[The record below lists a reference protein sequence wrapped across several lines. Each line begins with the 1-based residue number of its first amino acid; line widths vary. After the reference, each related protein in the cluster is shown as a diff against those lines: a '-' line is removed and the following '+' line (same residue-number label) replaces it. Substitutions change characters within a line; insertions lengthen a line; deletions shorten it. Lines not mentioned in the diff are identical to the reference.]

1 MAGSRIKGITV
12 EIDGNVTPLQEAL
25 KSVDKS
31 LKDTQTSLKDVNKL
45 LKLDPKNTELLKQKQ
60 EQLGKAVQLSEKRV
74 QQLEEAQKQMGERTE
89 ENAKQYDA
97 LERELIDA
105 KNQTKQYQEEL
116 KKTAGE
122 ANGLTQ
128 ALKNVSDKA
137 GVVSEK
143 TKGLS
148 TLAGG
153 LGIAMLGNA
162 YASAQAADELNTLSR
177 NLGISVEE
185 LQKMQYASDLVDV
198 SMDQMAGSMEK
209 LTKQMGSNAAVFET
223 LGINIYNADG
233 SMRDATEVWY
243 ESLEALSQVENETL
257 RDQLAMQL
265 FGKSAMDLSGIID
278 DGGAGLK
285 AYGQEAEDLGL
296 ILSQDDV
303 DAANKFNDAIDKLK
317 ATAGASFMEMGATL
331 AEELTPALEK
341 IVEIAS
347 QLFSWFASLDGSTQ
361 AFILTVL
368 GLVAAISP
376 IAGIISTITGMAAAL
391 NVAML
396 PMIGTIGAIVVGVG
410 AAVAVGV
417 ALYKNWETI
426 KKKAQELAKSVKE
439 KFEDIKKSIS
449 DKISDAKEKVHDAI
463 EKIKGFFKF
472 DFKWP
477 KLKMPHLKVS
487 GSANPLDWITQG
499 VPKFSV
505 DWYAKAMRNGMILNS
520 PTIFG
525 MQNGRLLGGGE
536 AGSEVVV
543 GTNSLMSMIRAAS
556 GESVTINVY
565 ASDGMDERQLANEVQ
580 RVFVNQMNSRR
591 AVFE

>member
-1 MAGSRIKGITV
+1 MAGSRLKGITI
-12 EIDGNVTPLQEAL
+12 EIDGNVTPLQKAL
-25 KSVDKS
+25 KDVDSS
-31 LKDTQTSLKDVNKL
+31 LKDTQSSLKDVNKL

-60 EQLGKAVQLSEKRV
+60 EQLGKAVKLSEEKV
-74 QQLEEAQKQMGERTE
+74 KQLEEAQKQMGERTE

-105 KNQTKQYQEEL
+105 KNQTKQYQKEL
-116 KKTAGE
+116 KQTAGE

-128 ALKNVSDKA
+128 ALQNVSDKA

-153 LGIAMLGNA
+153 LGLAMLGNA

-177 NLGISVEE
+177 NLGVSVEE
-185 LQKMQYASDLVDV
+185 LQKMQYASDLIDV
-198 SMDQMAGSMEK
+198 SMDQMTGSMEK
-209 LTKQMGSNAAVFET
+209 LTKQMGSNSKVFEE

-233 SMRDATEVWY
+233 SLRDATDVWY
-243 ESLEALSQVENETL
+243 ESLEALSQVENGTE
-257 RDQLAMQL
+257 RDRLAMEL

-285 AYGQEAEDLGL
+285 AYGQEAEDMGL

-317 ATAGASFMEMGATL
+317 ATAGASFLEMGATL

-347 QLFSWFASLDGSTQ
+347 QLFTWFASLDGSTQ

-396 PMIGTIGAIVVGVG
+396 PMIGTIGAIVVGIG
-410 AAVAVGV
+410 AAVAAGV
-417 ALYKNWETI
+417 ALYKNWDTI
-426 KKKAQELAKSVKE
+426 KKKASELWKNIQTT
-439 KFEDIKKSIS
+439 FENIKKSIS
-449 DKISDAKEKVHDAI
+449 EKIEAAKEAVRTAI
-463 EKIKGFFKF
+463 EKIKGFFNFNWKL
-472 DFKWP
+472 P
-477 KLKMPHLKVS
+477 KLKMPHFSVS
-487 GSANPLDWITQG
+487 GSANPLDWFSQG
-499 VPKFSV
+499 VPKISV
-505 DWYAKAMRNGMILNS
+505 NWYAKAMRNGMILNS

-543 GTNSLMSMIRAAS
+543 GTNSLMNMIRAAS
-556 GESVTINVY
+556 GENVTINVY
-565 ASDGMDERQLANEVQ
+565 PSQGMDERQLANEVQ

>member
-1 MAGSRIKGITV
+1 MASGRIRGLTI
-12 EIDGNVTPLQEAL
+12 EIGGDTTKLTDSL
-25 KSVDKS
+25 KSIDKELANTQKD
-31 LKDTQTSLKDVNKL
+31 LKDTNKL

-60 EQLGKAVQLSEKRV
+60 EQLGKAVKLSKERV

-97 LERELIDA
+97 LERELIEA
-105 KNQTKQYQEEL
+105 KSKTKQYQEEL

-128 ALKNVSDKA
+128 ALQNVSDKA

-177 NLGISVEE
+177 NLGVSVED

-209 LTKQMGSNAAVFET
+209 LTKQMGSNSAVFET

-243 ESLEALSQVENETL
+243 ESLEALSQVENGTL
-257 RDQLAMQL
+257 RDQLAMEL

-285 AYGQEAEDLGL
+285 AYGEEAEAMGL

-347 QLFSWFASLDGSTQ
+347 QLFTWFANLDGSTQ

-426 KKKAQELAKSVKE
+426 KKKAGELAKSVKE
-439 KFEDIKKSIS
+439 KFDDIKKSIS
-449 DKISDAKEKVHDAI
+449 EKIEDAKQKVHDAI

-525 MQNGRLLGGGE
+525 IQNGRLLGGGE

-543 GTNSLMSMIRAAS
+543 GTNSLMNMIRAAS

-565 ASDGMDERQLANEVQ
+565 PSPGMDERRFANEVE

>member
-12 EIDGNVTPLQEAL
+12 EIDGNVTKLQEAL
-25 KSVDKS
+25 KDVDKS

-60 EQLGKAVQLSEKRV
+60 EQLGKAVKLSEEKV
-74 QQLEEAQKQMGERTE
+74 KQLEEAQKQMGERTE

-128 ALKNVSDKA
+128 ALQNVSDKA

-153 LGIAMLGNA
+153 LGLAMIGNA

-209 LTKQMGSNAAVFET
+209 LTKQMGSNSKVFEE

-233 SMRDATEVWY
+233 SLRDATDVWY
-243 ESLEALSQVENETL
+243 ESLEALSQVENGTE
-257 RDQLAMQL
+257 RDRLAMEL

-285 AYGQEAEDLGL
+285 EYGQEAEDMGL

-341 IVEIAS
+341 IVEIAT
-347 QLFSWFASLDGSTQ
+347 QIFQWFANLDGSTQ

-505 DWYAKAMRNGMILNS
+505 DWYAKAMKGGMILNS

-543 GTNSLMSMIRAAS
+543 GTNSLMNMIRAAS

-565 ASDGMDERQLANEVQ
+565 ASDGMDERQLAREVE
-580 RVFVNQMNSRR
+580 RVFVNQMQSRK

>member
-1 MAGSRIKGITV
+1 MASGRIRGLTI
-12 EIDGNVTPLQEAL
+12 EIGGDTTKLTDSL
-25 KSVDKS
+25 KSIDKELANTQKD
-31 LKDTQTSLKDVNKL
+31 LKDTNKL

-60 EQLGKAVQLSEKRV
+60 EQLGKAVKLSKERV

-89 ENAKQYDA
+89 DNAKQYDA

-105 KNQTKQYQEEL
+105 KNQTKQYQKEL
-116 KKTAGE
+116 KQTAGE

-128 ALKNVSDKA
+128 ALQNVSDKA

-177 NLGISVEE
+177 NLGVSVEE
-185 LQKMQYASDLVDV
+185 LQKMQYASDLIDV

-209 LTKQMGSNAAVFET
+209 LTKQMGSNSKVFEE

-233 SMRDATEVWY
+233 SLRDATDVWY
-243 ESLEALSQVENETL
+243 ESLEALSQVENGTE
-257 RDQLAMQL
+257 RDRLAMEL

-285 AYGQEAEDLGL
+285 EYGQEAENMGL

-317 ATAGASFMEMGATL
+317 ATAGASFLEMGATL

-347 QLFSWFASLDGSTQ
+347 QLFTWFASLDGSTQ

-410 AAVAVGV
+410 AAVAAGV
-417 ALYKNWETI
+417 ALYKNWDTI
-426 KKKAQELAKSVKE
+426 KKKAGELWKNIQTT
-439 KFEDIKKSIS
+439 FENIRKSIS
-449 DKISDAKEKVHDAI
+449 EKIEAAKEAVRKAI
-463 EKIKGFFKF
+463 EKIKNLFDFK
-472 DFKWP
+472 FKWP
-477 KLKMPHLKVS
+477 KLKMPHFSVS
-487 GSANPLDWITQG
+487 GSANPLDWFSQG
-499 VPKFSV
+499 VPKISV
-505 DWYAKAMRNGMILNS
+505 SWYAKAMKDGMILNS

-543 GTNSLMSMIRAAS
+543 GTNSLMNMIRQAS
-556 GESVTINVY
+556 GENVTINVY
-565 ASDGMDERQLANEVQ
+565 PSPGMDERQLANEVQ

>member
-1 MAGSRIKGITV
+1 MASGRIRGLTI
-12 EIDGNVTPLQEAL
+12 EIGGDTTKLTDSL
-25 KSVDKS
+25 KSIDKELANTQKD
-31 LKDTQTSLKDVNKL
+31 LKDTNKL

-60 EQLGKAVQLSEKRV
+60 EQLGKAVKLSKERV

-105 KNQTKQYQEEL
+105 KNKTKQYQEEL

-128 ALKNVSDKA
+128 ALQNVSDKA

-177 NLGISVEE
+177 NLGVSVEE

-209 LTKQMGSNAAVFET
+209 LTKQMGSNSKVFEE

-233 SMRDATEVWY
+233 SLRDATDVWY
-243 ESLEALSQVENETL
+243 ESLEALSQVENGTE
-257 RDQLAMQL
+257 RDRLAMEL
-265 FGKSAMDLSGIID
+265 FGKSAMEMSGIID

-341 IVEIAS
+341 VVEIAT
-347 QLFSWFASLDGSTQ
+347 QVFQWFASLDGSTQ

-396 PMIGTIGAIVVGVG
+396 PMIGTIGAIVVGIG
-410 AAVAVGV
+410 AAVAAGV
-417 ALYKNWETI
+417 ALYKNWDTI
-426 KKKAQELAKSVKE
+426 KKKASELWKNIQTT
-439 KFEDIKKSIS
+439 FENIRKSIS
-449 DKISDAKEKVHDAI
+449 EKIEAAKEAVRTAI
-463 EKIKGFFKF
+463 EKIKGFFNFNWKL
-472 DFKWP
+472 P
-477 KLKMPHLKVS
+477 KLKMPHFSVS
-487 GSANPLDWITQG
+487 GSANPLDWFSQG
-499 VPKFSV
+499 VPKISV
-505 DWYAKAMRNGMILNS
+505 NWYAKAMRDGMILNS

-543 GTNSLMSMIRAAS
+543 GTNSLMNMIRQAS

-565 ASDGMDERQLANEVQ
+565 PSAGMDERRLANEVQ

>member
-12 EIDGNVTPLQEAL
+12 EIDGNVTKLQDAL

-45 LKLDPKNTELLKQKQ
+45 LKLDPTNTELLRQKHDL
-60 EQLGKAVQLSEKRV
+60 LGKAVDDTKDKLKKEKEALEQLKKGDDTAENRK
-74 QQLEEAQKQMGERTE
+74 AQ
-89 ENAKQYDA
+89 DA
-97 LERELIDA
+97 LQREII
-105 KNQTKQYQEEL
+105 QTEKDLEKLEKEYR
-116 KKTAGE
+116 
-122 ANGLTQ
+122 Q
-128 ALKNVSDKA
+128 ATPALQKFAAESKNVA
-137 GVVSEK
+137 EK
-143 TKGLS
+143 TKLVS
-148 TLAGG
+148 AAAGG
-153 LGIAMLGNA
+153 LGLAMIGNA
-162 YASAQAADELNTLSR
+162 YKSAQAADELNTLSR

-198 SMDQMAGSMEK
+198 SVDQMAGSMSK
-209 LTKQMGSNAAVFET
+209 LTKQMGSNAAVFGE

-285 AYGQEAEDLGL
+285 AYGEEAEAAGL
-296 ILSQDDV
+296 ILSQDAV
-303 DAANKFNDAIDKLK
+303 DGANRFNDAVDKLR

-331 AEELTPALEK
+331 AETLAPALEK
-341 IVEIAS
+341 IVEEVS
-347 QLFSWFASLDGSTQ
+347 KVLQWFSDLDGETQ
-361 AFILTVL
+361 TLILTILAVVASIAPLATAFSNITTIVGGVSKAFTFFTSPAGMVVL
-368 GLVAAISP
+368 A
-376 IAGIISTITGMAAAL
+376 
-391 NVAML
+391 
-396 PMIGTIGAIVVGVG
+396 IGAIVTAGI
-410 AAVAVGV
+410 

-426 KKKAQELAKSVKE
+426 KKKAQELWKTITD
-439 KFEDIKKSIS
+439 KFEAIRKSIS

-463 EKIKGFFKF
+463 EKIKGFFSF

-505 DWYAKAMRNGMILNS
+505 DWYAKAMKGGMILNS

-556 GESVTINVY
+556 GENVTINVY
-565 ASDGMDERQLANEVQ
+565 PSQGMDERQLANEVQ

>member
-1 MAGSRIKGITV
+1 MASGRIRGLTI
-12 EIDGNVTPLQEAL
+12 EIGGDTTKLTDSL
-25 KSVDKS
+25 KSIDKELANTQKD
-31 LKDTQTSLKDVNKL
+31 LKDTNKL

-60 EQLGKAVQLSEKRV
+60 EQLGKAVKLSKERIK
-74 QQLEEAQKQMGERTE
+74 QLEEAQKQMGERTE

-97 LERELIDA
+97 LERELAEA
-105 KNQTKQYQEEL
+105 KSKTKQYQEEL

-128 ALKNVSDKA
+128 ALQNVSDKA

-177 NLGISVEE
+177 NLGVSVEE
-185 LQKMQYASDLVDV
+185 LQKMQYASDLIDV
-198 SMDQMAGSMEK
+198 SMDQMTGSMEK
-209 LTKQMGSNAAVFET
+209 LTKQMGSNSKVFEE

-233 SMRDATEVWY
+233 SLRDATDVWY
-243 ESLEALSQVENETL
+243 ESLEALSQVENGTE
-257 RDQLAMQL
+257 RDRLAMEL
-265 FGKSAMDLSGIID
+265 FGKSAMEMSGIID

-285 AYGQEAEDLGL
+285 AYGQEAEDMGL

-317 ATAGASFMEMGATL
+317 ATAGASFLEMGATL

-347 QLFSWFASLDGSTQ
+347 QLFTWFASLDGSTQ

-376 IAGIISTITGMAAAL
+376 IAGIISAITGMAAAL

-396 PMIGTIGAIVVGVG
+396 PMIGTIGAIVVGIG
-410 AAVAVGV
+410 AVVAAGV
-417 ALYKNWETI
+417 ALYKNWDTI
-426 KKKAQELAKSVKE
+426 KKKASELWKNIQTT
-439 KFEDIKKSIS
+439 FENIRKSIS
-449 DKISDAKEKVHDAI
+449 EKIESAKQKVQECI

-477 KLKMPHLKVS
+477 KLKMPHFSVK
-487 GSANPLDWITQG
+487 GSANPLDWFSQG
-499 VPKFSV
+499 VPKISV

-543 GTNSLMSMIRAAS
+543 GTNSLMNMIRAAS
-556 GESVTINVY
+556 GENVTINVY
-565 ASDGMDERQLANEVQ
+565 PSAGMDERRLANEVQ
-580 RVFVNQMNSRR
+580 RVLVNQMNSRR

>member
-1 MAGSRIKGITV
+1 MASGRIRGLTI
-12 EIDGNVTPLQEAL
+12 EIGGDTTKLTDSL
-25 KSVDKS
+25 KSIDKELANTQKD
-31 LKDTQTSLKDVNKL
+31 LKDTNKL
-45 LKLDPKNTELLKQKQ
+45 LKLDPKNTDLLKQKQ
-60 EQLGKAVQLSEKRV
+60 EQLGKAVKLSKERV

-89 ENAKQYDA
+89 DNAKQYDA

-105 KNQTKQYQEEL
+105 KNKTKQYQEEL

-128 ALKNVSDKA
+128 ALQNVSDKA

-177 NLGISVEE
+177 NLGVSVEE
-185 LQKMQYASDLVDV
+185 LQKMQYASDLIDV

-209 LTKQMGSNAAVFET
+209 LTKQMGSNSKVFEE

-233 SMRDATEVWY
+233 SLRDATDVWY
-243 ESLEALSQVENETL
+243 ESLEALSQVENGTE
-257 RDQLAMQL
+257 RDRLAMEL

-285 AYGQEAEDLGL
+285 AYGQEAEDMGL

-317 ATAGASFMEMGATL
+317 ATAGASFLEMGATL

-347 QLFSWFASLDGSTQ
+347 QLFTWFASLDGSTQ

-410 AAVAVGV
+410 AAVAAGV
-417 ALYKNWETI
+417 ALYKNWDTI
-426 KKKAQELAKSVKE
+426 KKKASELWKNIQST
-439 KFEDIKKSIS
+439 FENIRKSIS
-449 DKISDAKEKVHDAI
+449 EKIEAAKEAVRKAI
-463 EKIKGFFKF
+463 EKIKSLF
-472 DFKWP
+472 DFKFSWP
-477 KLKMPHLKVS
+477 KLKMPHFSVS
-487 GSANPLDWITQG
+487 GSANPLDWFSQG
-499 VPKFSV
+499 VPKISV
-505 DWYAKAMRNGMILNS
+505 SWYAKAMRDGMILNS

-543 GTNSLMSMIRAAS
+543 GTNSLMNMIRQAS
-556 GESVTINVY
+556 GENVTINVY
-565 ASDGMDERQLANEVQ
+565 PSPGMDERQLANEVQ
-580 RVFVNQMNSRR
+580 RVFVNQMNSRK

>member
-1 MAGSRIKGITV
+1 MASGRIRGLTI
-12 EIDGNVTPLQEAL
+12 EIGGDTTKLTDSL
-25 KSVDKS
+25 KSIDKELANTQKD
-31 LKDTQTSLKDVNKL
+31 LKDIDKL

-60 EQLGKAVQLSEKRV
+60 EQLGKAVKLSKERV

-105 KNQTKQYQEEL
+105 KNKTKQYQEEL

-128 ALKNVSDKA
+128 ALQNVSDKA

-177 NLGISVEE
+177 NLGVSVEE
-185 LQKMQYASDLVDV
+185 LQKMQYASDLIDV
-198 SMDQMAGSMEK
+198 SMDQMTGSMEK
-209 LTKQMGSNAAVFET
+209 LTKQMGSNSKVFEE

-233 SMRDATEVWY
+233 SLRDATDVWY
-243 ESLEALSQVENETL
+243 ESLEALSQVENGTE
-257 RDQLAMQL
+257 RDRLAMEL

-285 AYGQEAEDLGL
+285 EYGQEAEDMGL
-296 ILSQDDV
+296 ILSKDDV

-317 ATAGASFMEMGATL
+317 ATAGASFLEMGATL

-347 QLFSWFASLDGSTQ
+347 QLFTWFASLDGSTQ

-396 PMIGTIGAIVVGVG
+396 PMIGTIGGIVVGIG
-410 AAVAVGV
+410 AAVAAGV
-417 ALYKNWETI
+417 ALYKNWDTI
-426 KKKAQELAKSVKE
+426 KKKASELWKNIQTT
-439 KFEDIKKSIS
+439 FENIRKSITE
-449 DKISDAKEKVHDAI
+449 KIEAAKEAVRKAI
-463 EKIKGFFKF
+463 EKIKNLF
-472 DFKWP
+472 DFKFSWP
-477 KLKMPHLKVS
+477 KLKMPHFSVS
-487 GSANPLDWITQG
+487 GSANPLDWFSQG
-499 VPKFSV
+499 VPKISV
-505 DWYAKAMRNGMILNS
+505 SWYAKAMRDGMILNS

-543 GTNSLMSMIRAAS
+543 GTNSLMNMIRQAS

-565 ASDGMDERQLANEVQ
+565 PSAGMDERQLANEVQ

>member
-1 MAGSRIKGITV
+1 MASSRIKGITV

-31 LKDTQTSLKDVNKL
+31 LKDTQTSLRDVNKL
-45 LKLDPKNTELLKQKQ
+45 LKLDPTNTELLRQKHDL
-60 EQLGKAVQLSEKRV
+60 LGKAVKDTEDKLKKEKEALEQLK
-74 QQLEEAQKQMGERTE
+74 KGDDTE
-89 ENAKQYDA
+89 ENRKAQDA
-97 LERELIDA
+97 LQREIV
-105 KNQTKQYQEEL
+105 QTESEL
-116 KKTAGE
+116 KK
-122 ANGLTQ
+122 
-128 ALKNVSDKA
+128 LKKEYDQSTPSLQKFAAESKKVAENTKMVSA
-137 GVVSEK
+137 A
-143 TKGLS
+143 
-148 TLAGG
+148 AGG
-153 LGIAMLGNA
+153 LGLAMIGNA
-162 YASAQAADELNTLSR
+162 YKSAQAADELNTLSR

-198 SMDQMAGSMEK
+198 SVDQMAGSMSK

-257 RDQLAMQL
+257 RDQLAMEL

-285 AYGQEAEDLGL
+285 EYGQEAEDLGL

-341 IVEIAS
+341 IVEIAT
-347 QLFSWFASLDGSTQ
+347 QLFQWFANLDGSTQ

-396 PMIGTIGAIVVGVG
+396 PMIGTIGAIVVGIG
-410 AAVAVGV
+410 AAVAAGV
-417 ALYKNWETI
+417 ALYKNWDTI
-426 KKKAQELAKSVKE
+426 KKKASELWTTIQT
-439 KFEDIKKSIS
+439 KFEAIRKSITE
-449 DKISDAKEKVHDAI
+449 KIEAAKEAVHTAI
-463 EKIKGFFKF
+463 EKIKGFFSGAS
-472 DFKWP
+472 FKWP
-477 KLKMPHLKVS
+477 KLKLPHLKVS

-505 DWYAKAMRNGMILNS
+505 DWYAKAMKGGMILNS

-525 MQNGRLLGGGE
+525 MQNGKLLGAGE

-543 GTNSLMSMIRAAS
+543 GTNSLMNMIRAAS
-556 GESVTINVY
+556 GENVTINVY
-565 ASDGMDERQLANEVQ
+565 PSQGMDERQLANEVQ
-580 RVFVNQMNSRR
+580 RVLVNQMNSRR
-591 AVFE
+591 VVFE

>member
-31 LKDTQTSLKDVNKL
+31 LKDTQTSLRDVNKL
-45 LKLDPKNTELLKQKQ
+45 LKLDPTNTELLRQKHDL
-60 EQLGKAVQLSEKRV
+60 LGKAVKDTEDKLKKEKEALEQLKKGDDT
-74 QQLEEAQKQMGERTE
+74 EANRKAQ
-89 ENAKQYDA
+89 DA
-97 LERELIDA
+97 LQREIIETERD
-105 KNQTKQYQEEL
+105 L
-116 KKTAGE
+116 KKLKDQYLESTP
-122 ANGLTQ
+122 
-128 ALKNVSDKA
+128 ALQKFAAESKNVA
-137 GVVSEK
+137 EK
-143 TKGLS
+143 TKLVS
-148 TLAGG
+148 AAAGG
-153 LGIAMLGNA
+153 LGLAMIGNA
-162 YASAQAADELNTLSR
+162 YKSAQAADELNTLSR

-185 LQKMQYASDLVDV
+185 LQKMQYASELVDV
-198 SMDQMAGSMEK
+198 SVDQMAGSMSK

-257 RDQLAMQL
+257 RDQLAMEL
-265 FGKSAMDLSGIID
+265 FGKSAMELSGIID

-285 AYGQEAEDLGL
+285 AYGEEAEQAGL
-296 ILSQDDV
+296 ILSQDAV
-303 DAANKFNDAIDKLK
+303 DGANRFNDAVDKLK
-317 ATAGASFMEMGATL
+317 GTAGAAFMELGATL
-331 AEELTPALEK
+331 AETLAPALEK
-341 IVEIAS
+341 IVEEVS
-347 QLFSWFASLDGSTQ
+347 KVLQWFSDLDGETQ
-361 AFILTVL
+361 TVILTVL
-368 GLVAAISP
+368 ALVASIAPLATAFSNITTIVGGVSKAFTFFTSP
-376 IAGIISTITGMAAAL
+376 AGMVVLA
-391 NVAML
+391 
-396 PMIGTIGAIVVGVG
+396 IGAVV
-410 AAVAVGV
+410 AAGV
-417 ALYKNWETI
+417 ALYKNWDTI
-426 KKKAQELAKSVKE
+426 KKKAGDLWKDIKE
-439 KFEDIKKSIS
+439 KFEGIKKSIS
-449 DKISDAKEKVHDAI
+449 EKIEDAKEKVHNAI

-505 DWYAKAMRNGMILNS
+505 EWYAKAMRNGMILNS

-543 GTNSLMSMIRAAS
+543 GTNSLMNMIRAAS
-556 GESVTINVY
+556 GENVTINVY
-565 ASDGMDERQLANEVQ
+565 PSQGMDERQLANEVQ

>member
-1 MAGSRIKGITV
+1 MASGRIRGLTI
-12 EIDGNVTPLQEAL
+12 EIGGDTTKLTDSL
-25 KSVDKS
+25 KSIDKELANTQKD
-31 LKDTQTSLKDVNKL
+31 LKDIDKL
-45 LKLDPKNTELLKQKQ
+45 LKLDPKNTDLLKQKQ
-60 EQLGKAVQLSEKRV
+60 EQLGKAVKLSKERV

-89 ENAKQYDA
+89 DNAKQYDA

-105 KNQTKQYQEEL
+105 KNKTKQYQEEL

-128 ALKNVSDKA
+128 ALQNVSDKA

-153 LGIAMLGNA
+153 LGIAMIGNA

-177 NLGISVEE
+177 NLGVSVED

-209 LTKQMGSNAAVFET
+209 LTKQMGSNSAVFEE

-233 SMRDATEVWY
+233 SLRDATDVWY
-243 ESLEALSQVENETL
+243 ESLEALSQVENGTE
-257 RDQLAMQL
+257 RDRLAMEL
-265 FGKSAMDLSGIID
+265 FGKSAMEMSGIID

-285 AYGQEAEDLGL
+285 AYGQEAEDMGL

-317 ATAGASFMEMGATL
+317 ATAGASFLEMGATL
-331 AEELTPALEK
+331 AEELTPALEAVIG
-341 IVEIAS
+341 IVE
-347 QLFSWFASLDGSTQ
+347 QVLSWFTSLDGSTQ

-368 GLVAAISP
+368 GLIAAISP
-376 IAGIISTITGMAAAL
+376 IAGIISGIAGAAAAL
-391 NVAML
+391 NIAML
-396 PMIGTIGAIVVGVG
+396 PLTGTIGAIIVAVG
-410 AAVAVGV
+410 AVVAAGV
-417 ALYKNWETI
+417 ALYKNWDTI
-426 KKKAQELAKSVKE
+426 KKKAGELWNNIKTI
-439 KFEDIKKSIS
+439 FENIKKSIS
-449 DKISDAKEKVHDAI
+449 EKIEAAKEAVKKAIDA
-463 EKIKGFFKF
+463 IKGFFNFNWKL
-472 DFKWP
+472 P
-477 KLKMPHLKVS
+477 KLKMPHFHVS
-487 GSANPLDWITQG
+487 GSANPLDWFSQG
-499 VPKFSV
+499 VPKISV
-505 DWYAKAMRNGMILNS
+505 EWYAKAMRNGMILNS

-543 GTNSLMSMIRAAS
+543 GTNSLMNMIRQAS
-556 GESVTINVY
+556 GENVTINVY
-565 ASDGMDERQLANEVQ
+565 PSPGMDERQLANEVQ
-580 RVFVNQMNSRR
+580 RVFVNQMNSRK

>member
-1 MAGSRIKGITV
+1 MASGRIRGLTIEIGGDTTKLTDSLKGI
-12 EIDGNVTPLQEAL
+12 
-25 KSVDKS
+25 DKELS
-31 LKDTQTSLKDVNKL
+31 STQRELRDINKL

-60 EQLGKAVQLSEKRV
+60 EQLGKAVKLSKERIK
-74 QQLEEAQKQMGERTE
+74 QLEEAQKQMGERTE

-105 KNQTKQYQEEL
+105 KNKTKQYEDEL

-122 ANGLTQ
+122 ANGLSQ
-128 ALKNVSDKA
+128 ALQNVSDKA
-137 GVVSEK
+137 GTVSEK

-153 LGIAMLGNA
+153 LGIAMIGNA

-198 SMDQMAGSMEK
+198 SVDQMAGSMSK
-209 LTKQMGSNAAVFET
+209 LTKQMGSNAEIFET

-265 FGKSAMDLSGIID
+265 FGKSAMELSGIID

-296 ILSQDDV
+296 ILSQEDV

-317 ATAGASFMEMGATL
+317 ATAGASFLEMGATL

-347 QLFSWFASLDGSTQ
+347 ELFSWFANLDGSTQ

-396 PMIGTIGAIVVGVG
+396 PMIGTIGGIVVGVG
-410 AAVAVGV
+410 ALVAVGV
-417 ALYKNWETI
+417 ALYKNWDTI
-426 KKKAQELAKSVKE
+426 KQKAGELWKTLTD
-439 KFEDIKKSIS
+439 KFEAIRSSIS
-449 DKISDAKEKVHDAI
+449 EKIEAAKEKVHDAI
-463 EKIKGFFKF
+463 EAIKGFFTF

-543 GTNSLMSMIRAAS
+543 GTNSLMNMIRQAS

-565 ASDGMDERQLANEVQ
+565 PSAGMDERQLAREVE
-580 RVFVNQMNSRR
+580 RVFVNQMQSRK

>member
-1 MAGSRIKGITV
+1 MASGRIRGLTI
-12 EIDGNVTPLQEAL
+12 EIGGDTTKLTDSL
-25 KSVDKS
+25 KSIDKELANTQKD
-31 LKDTQTSLKDVNKL
+31 LKDTNKL

-60 EQLGKAVQLSEKRV
+60 EQLGKAVKLSEKRV
-74 QQLEEAQKQMGERTE
+74 QELEEAQKQMGERTE
-89 ENAKQYDA
+89 KNAKEYDA

-105 KNQTKQYQEEL
+105 KNKTKQYQEEL

-128 ALKNVSDKA
+128 ALQNVSDKA

-177 NLGISVEE
+177 NLGVSVEE
-185 LQKMQYASDLVDV
+185 LQKMQYASDLIDV
-198 SMDQMAGSMEK
+198 SMDQMTGSMEK
-209 LTKQMGSNAAVFET
+209 LTKQMGSNSKVFEE

-233 SMRDATEVWY
+233 SLRDATDVWY
-243 ESLEALSQVENETL
+243 ESLEALSQVENGTE
-257 RDQLAMQL
+257 RDRLAMEL
-265 FGKSAMDLSGIID
+265 FGKSAMEMSGIID

-285 AYGQEAEDLGL
+285 AYGQEAEDMGL

-317 ATAGASFMEMGATL
+317 ATAGASFLEMGATL

-347 QLFSWFASLDGSTQ
+347 QLFTWFASLDGSTQ

-376 IAGIISTITGMAAAL
+376 IAGIISAITGMAAAL

-396 PMIGTIGAIVVGVG
+396 PMIGTIGAIVVGIG
-410 AAVAVGV
+410 AVVAAGV
-417 ALYKNWETI
+417 ALYKNWDTI
-426 KKKAQELAKSVKE
+426 KKKASELWKNIQTT
-439 KFEDIKKSIS
+439 FENIRKSIS
-449 DKISDAKEKVHDAI
+449 EKIESAKQKVQECI

-477 KLKMPHLKVS
+477 KLKMPHFSVK
-487 GSANPLDWITQG
+487 GSANPLDWFSQG
-499 VPKFSV
+499 VPTISV

-543 GTNSLMSMIRAAS
+543 GTNSLMNMIRAAS
-556 GESVTINVY
+556 GENVTINVY
-565 ASDGMDERQLANEVQ
+565 PSAGMDERRLANEVQ
-580 RVFVNQMNSRR
+580 RVLVNQMNSRR

>member
-12 EIDGNVTPLQEAL
+12 EIDGNVTKLQEAL
-25 KSVDKS
+25 KDVDKS

-60 EQLGKAVQLSEKRV
+60 EQLGKAVKLSEEKV
-74 QQLEEAQKQMGERTE
+74 KQLEEAQKQMGERTE

-128 ALKNVSDKA
+128 ALQNVSDKA

-153 LGIAMLGNA
+153 LGLAMIGNA

-209 LTKQMGSNAAVFET
+209 LTKQMGSNSKVFEE

-233 SMRDATEVWY
+233 SLRDATDVWY
-243 ESLEALSQVENETL
+243 ESLEALSQVENGTE
-257 RDQLAMQL
+257 RDRLAMEL

-285 AYGQEAEDLGL
+285 EYGQEAEDMGL

-341 IVEIAS
+341 IVEIAT
-347 QLFSWFASLDGSTQ
+347 QIFQWFANLDGSTQ

-477 KLKMPHLKVS
+477 KLKMPHFSVK
-487 GSANPLDWITQG
+487 GSANPLDWFSQG
-499 VPKFSV
+499 VPKISV
-505 DWYAKAMRNGMILNS
+505 DWYAKAMKGGMILNS

-543 GTNSLMSMIRAAS
+543 GTNSLMNMIRAAS

-565 ASDGMDERQLANEVQ
+565 ASDGMDERQLAREVE
-580 RVFVNQMNSRR
+580 RVFVNQMQSRK

>member
-1 MAGSRIKGITV
+1 MASGRIRGLTI
-12 EIDGNVTPLQEAL
+12 EIGGDTTKLTDSL
-25 KSVDKS
+25 KSIDKELS
-31 LKDTQTSLKDVNKL
+31 NTQKDLKDIDKL
-45 LKLDPKNTELLKQKQ
+45 LKLDPKNTDLLKQKQ
-60 EQLGKAVQLSEKRV
+60 EQLGKAVKLSKERV

-89 ENAKQYDA
+89 DNAKQYDA

-105 KNQTKQYQEEL
+105 KNKTKQYQEEL

-128 ALKNVSDKA
+128 ALQSVSDKA

-177 NLGISVEE
+177 NLGVSVEE
-185 LQKMQYASDLVDV
+185 LQKMQYASDLIDV

-209 LTKQMGSNAAVFET
+209 LTKQMGSNSKVFEE

-233 SMRDATEVWY
+233 SLRDATDVWY
-243 ESLEALSQVENETL
+243 ESLEALSQVENGTE
-257 RDQLAMQL
+257 RDRLAMEL

-285 AYGQEAEDLGL
+285 AYGQEAEDMGL

-317 ATAGASFMEMGATL
+317 ATAGASFLEMGATL

-347 QLFSWFASLDGSTQ
+347 QLFTWFASLDGSTQ

-410 AAVAVGV
+410 AAVAAGV
-417 ALYKNWETI
+417 ALYKNWDTI
-426 KKKAQELAKSVKE
+426 KKKAGELWTTISG
-439 KFEDIKKSIS
+439 KFEAIRKSIS
-449 DKISDAKEKVHDAI
+449 EKIEAAKEAVRKAI
-463 EKIKGFFKF
+463 EKIKSLF
-472 DFKWP
+472 DFKFSWP
-477 KLKMPHLKVS
+477 KLKMPHFSVS
-487 GSANPLDWITQG
+487 GSANPLDWFSQG
-499 VPKFSV
+499 VPKISV
-505 DWYAKAMRNGMILNS
+505 SWYAKAMRDGMILNS

-543 GTNSLMSMIRAAS
+543 GTNSLMNMIRQAS
-556 GESVTINVY
+556 GENVTINVY
-565 ASDGMDERQLANEVQ
+565 PSPGMDERQLANEVQ
-580 RVFVNQMNSRR
+580 RVFVNQMNSRK

>member
-1 MAGSRIKGITV
+1 MASGRIRGLTI
-12 EIDGNVTPLQEAL
+12 EIGGDTTKLTDSL
-25 KSVDKS
+25 KSIDKELS
-31 LKDTQTSLKDVNKL
+31 NTQKDLKDIDKL
-45 LKLDPKNTELLKQKQ
+45 LKLDPKNTDLLKQKQ
-60 EQLGKAVQLSEKRV
+60 EQLGKAVKLSKERV

-89 ENAKQYDA
+89 DNAKQYDA

-105 KNQTKQYQEEL
+105 KNKTKQYQDEL

-128 ALKNVSDKA
+128 ALQNVSDKA

-153 LGIAMLGNA
+153 LGLAMIGNA

-177 NLGISVEE
+177 NLGVSVEE
-185 LQKMQYASDLVDV
+185 LQKMQYASDLIDV
-198 SMDQMAGSMEK
+198 SMDQMTGSMEK
-209 LTKQMGSNAAVFET
+209 LTKQMGSNSKVFEE

-233 SMRDATEVWY
+233 SLRDATDVWY
-243 ESLEALSQVENETL
+243 ESLEALSQVENGTE
-257 RDQLAMQL
+257 RDRLAMEL

-285 AYGQEAEDLGL
+285 AYGDEAEDMGL
-296 ILSQDDV
+296 ILSKDDV

-317 ATAGASFMEMGATL
+317 ATAGASFLEMGATL

-347 QLFSWFASLDGSTQ
+347 QIFTWFASLDGSTQ

-396 PMIGTIGAIVVGVG
+396 PMIGTIGAIVVGI
-410 AAVAVGV
+410 AAVVAAGV
-417 ALYKNWETI
+417 ALYKNWDTI
-426 KKKAQELAKSVKE
+426 KKKAGELWNNIKTT
-439 KFEDIKKSIS
+439 FENIKKSIS
-449 DKISDAKEKVHDAI
+449 EKIEAAKEAVKKAIDA
-463 EKIKGFFKF
+463 IKGFFNFNWKL
-472 DFKWP
+472 P
-477 KLKMPHLKVS
+477 KLKMPHFSVS
-487 GSANPLDWITQG
+487 GSANPLDWFSQG
-499 VPKFSV
+499 VPKISV
-505 DWYAKAMRNGMILNS
+505 SWYAKAMRDGMILNS

-543 GTNSLMSMIRAAS
+543 GTNSLMNMIRQAS

-565 ASDGMDERQLANEVQ
+565 PSPGMDERQLANEVQ
-580 RVFVNQMNSRR
+580 RVFVNQMNSRK

>member
-1 MAGSRIKGITV
+1 MAGSRLKGITI
-12 EIDGNVTPLQEAL
+12 EIDGNVTPLQKAL
-25 KSVDKS
+25 KDVDSS
-31 LKDTQTSLKDVNKL
+31 LKDTQSSLKDVNKL
-45 LKLDPKNTELLKQKQ
+45 LKLDPKNTDLLKQKQ
-60 EQLGKAVQLSEKRV
+60 EQLGKAVKLSKERV

-89 ENAKQYDA
+89 DNAKQYDA

-105 KNQTKQYQEEL
+105 KNQTKQYQKEL
-116 KKTAGE
+116 KQTAGE

-128 ALKNVSDKA
+128 ALKDVSDKA

-177 NLGISVEE
+177 NLGVSVEE
-185 LQKMQYASDLVDV
+185 LQKMQYASDLIDV

-209 LTKQMGSNAAVFET
+209 LTKQMGSNSKVFEE

-233 SMRDATEVWY
+233 SLRDATDVWY
-243 ESLEALSQVENETL
+243 ESLEALSQVENGTE
-257 RDQLAMQL
+257 RDRLAMEL

-285 AYGQEAEDLGL
+285 AYGQEAEDMGL

-317 ATAGASFMEMGATL
+317 ATAGASFLEMGATL

-347 QLFSWFASLDGSTQ
+347 QLFTWFASLDGSTQ

-410 AAVAVGV
+410 AAVAAGV
-417 ALYKNWETI
+417 ALYKNWDTI
-426 KKKAQELAKSVKE
+426 KKKAGELWTTISG
-439 KFEDIKKSIS
+439 KFEAIRKSIS
-449 DKISDAKEKVHDAI
+449 EKIEAAKEAVRKAI
-463 EKIKGFFKF
+463 EKIKSLF
-472 DFKWP
+472 DFKFSWP
-477 KLKMPHLKVS
+477 KLKMPHFSVS
-487 GSANPLDWITQG
+487 GSANPLDWFSQG
-499 VPKFSV
+499 VPKISV
-505 DWYAKAMRNGMILNS
+505 SWYAKAMRDGMILNS

-543 GTNSLMSMIRAAS
+543 GTNSLMNMIRQAS
-556 GESVTINVY
+556 GENVTINVY
-565 ASDGMDERQLANEVQ
+565 PSPGMDERQLANEVQ
-580 RVFVNQMNSRR
+580 RVFVNQMNSRK

>member
-1 MAGSRIKGITV
+1 MASGRIRGLTI
-12 EIDGNVTPLQEAL
+12 EIGGDTTKLTDSL
-25 KSVDKS
+25 KSIDKELS
-31 LKDTQTSLKDVNKL
+31 NTQKDLKDIDKL
-45 LKLDPKNTELLKQKQ
+45 LKLDPKNTDLLKQKQ
-60 EQLGKAVQLSEKRV
+60 EQLGKAVKLSKERV

-89 ENAKQYDA
+89 DNAKQYDA

-105 KNQTKQYQEEL
+105 KNKTKQYQEEL

-128 ALKNVSDKA
+128 ALQSVSDKA

-177 NLGISVEE
+177 NLGVSVEE
-185 LQKMQYASDLVDV
+185 LQKMQYASDLIDV
-198 SMDQMAGSMEK
+198 SMDQMTGSMEK
-209 LTKQMGSNAAVFET
+209 LTKQMGSNSKVFEE

-233 SMRDATEVWY
+233 SLRDATDVWY
-243 ESLEALSQVENETL
+243 ESLEALSQVENGTE
-257 RDQLAMQL
+257 RDRLAMEL

-285 AYGQEAEDLGL
+285 AYGDEAENMGL

-317 ATAGASFMEMGATL
+317 ATAGASFLEMGATL
-331 AEELTPALEK
+331 AEELAPALEK

-347 QLFSWFASLDGSTQ
+347 QLFTWFASLDGSTQ

-410 AAVAVGV
+410 AAVAAGV
-417 ALYKNWETI
+417 ALYKNWDTI
-426 KKKAQELAKSVKE
+426 KKKASELWKNIQTT
-439 KFEDIKKSIS
+439 FENIKKSIS
-449 DKISDAKEKVHDAI
+449 EKIEAAKEAVKKAIDA
-463 EKIKGFFKF
+463 IKGFFNFNWKL
-472 DFKWP
+472 P
-477 KLKMPHLKVS
+477 KLKMPHFSVS
-487 GSANPLDWITQG
+487 GSANPLDWFSQG
-499 VPKFSV
+499 VPKISV
-505 DWYAKAMRNGMILNS
+505 SWYAKAMRDGMILNS

-543 GTNSLMSMIRAAS
+543 GTNSLMNMIRQAS

-565 ASDGMDERQLANEVQ
+565 PTPGMDERQLANEVQ
-580 RVFVNQMNSRR
+580 RVFVNQMNSRK

>member
-1 MAGSRIKGITV
+1 MASGRIRGLTI
-12 EIDGNVTPLQEAL
+12 EIGGDTTKLTDSL
-25 KSVDKS
+25 KSIDKELS
-31 LKDTQTSLKDVNKL
+31 NTQKGLKDIDKL
-45 LKLDPKNTELLKQKQ
+45 LKLDPKNTDLLKQKQ
-60 EQLGKAVQLSEKRV
+60 EQLGKAVKLSKERV

-89 ENAKQYDA
+89 DNAKQYDA

-105 KNQTKQYQEEL
+105 KNKTKQYQEEL

-128 ALKNVSDKA
+128 ALQNVSDKA

-177 NLGISVEE
+177 NLGVSVEE
-185 LQKMQYASDLVDV
+185 LQKMQYASDLIDV

-209 LTKQMGSNAAVFET
+209 LTKQMGSNSKVFEE

-233 SMRDATEVWY
+233 SLRDATDVWY
-243 ESLEALSQVENETL
+243 ESLEALSQVENGTE
-257 RDQLAMQL
+257 RDRLAMEL

-285 AYGQEAEDLGL
+285 AYGQEAEDMGL

-317 ATAGASFMEMGATL
+317 ATAGASFLEMGATL

-347 QLFSWFASLDGSTQ
+347 QLFTWFASLDGSTQ

-410 AAVAVGV
+410 AAVAAGV
-417 ALYKNWETI
+417 ALYKNWDTI
-426 KKKAQELAKSVKE
+426 KKKASELWKNIQST
-439 KFEDIKKSIS
+439 FENIRKSIS
-449 DKISDAKEKVHDAI
+449 EKIEAAKEAVRKAI
-463 EKIKGFFKF
+463 EKIKSLF
-472 DFKWP
+472 DFKFSWP
-477 KLKMPHLKVS
+477 KLKMPHFSVS
-487 GSANPLDWITQG
+487 GSANPLDWFSQG
-499 VPKFSV
+499 VPKISV
-505 DWYAKAMRNGMILNS
+505 SWYAKAMRDGMILNS

-543 GTNSLMSMIRAAS
+543 GTNSLMNMIRQAS
-556 GESVTINVY
+556 GENVTINVY
-565 ASDGMDERQLANEVQ
+565 PSPGMDERQLANEVQ
-580 RVFVNQMNSRR
+580 RVFVNQMNSRK

>member
-1 MAGSRIKGITV
+1 MASGRIRGLTI
-12 EIDGNVTPLQEAL
+12 EIGGDTTKLTDSL
-25 KSVDKS
+25 KSIDKELS
-31 LKDTQTSLKDVNKL
+31 NTQKDLKDIDKL
-45 LKLDPKNTELLKQKQ
+45 LKFDPKNTDLLKQKQ
-60 EQLGKAVQLSEKRV
+60 EQLGKAVKLSKERV

-105 KNQTKQYQEEL
+105 KSKTKQYQDEL

-128 ALKNVSDKA
+128 ALKDVSDKA

-177 NLGISVEE
+177 NLGVSVEE
-185 LQKMQYASDLVDV
+185 LQKMQYASDLIDV
-198 SMDQMAGSMEK
+198 SMDQMTGSMEK
-209 LTKQMGSNAAVFET
+209 LTKQMGSNSKVFEE

-233 SMRDATEVWY
+233 SLRDATDVWY
-243 ESLEALSQVENETL
+243 ESLEALSQVENGTE
-257 RDQLAMQL
+257 RDRLAMEL

-285 AYGQEAEDLGL
+285 AYGDEAENMGL

-317 ATAGASFMEMGATL
+317 ATAGASFLEMGATL

-347 QLFSWFASLDGSTQ
+347 QLFTWFASLDGSTQ

-396 PMIGTIGAIVVGVG
+396 PMIGTIGGIVVGVG
-410 AAVAVGV
+410 AAVAAGV
-417 ALYKNWETI
+417 ALYKNWDTI
-426 KKKAQELAKSVKE
+426 KKKASELWKNIQST
-439 KFEDIKKSIS
+439 FENIRKSIS
-449 DKISDAKEKVHDAI
+449 EKIEAAKEAVRKAIDA
-463 EKIKGFFKF
+463 IKGFFNFNWKL
-472 DFKWP
+472 P
-477 KLKMPHLKVS
+477 RLKMPHFSVS
-487 GSANPLDWITQG
+487 GSANPLDWFSQG
-499 VPKFSV
+499 VPKISV
-505 DWYAKAMRNGMILNS
+505 SWYAKAMRDGMILNS

-543 GTNSLMSMIRAAS
+543 GTNSLMNMIRQAS

-565 ASDGMDERQLANEVQ
+565 PSPGMDERQLANEVQ
-580 RVFVNQMNSRR
+580 RVFVNQMNSRK

>member
-1 MAGSRIKGITV
+1 MASGRIRGLTI
-12 EIDGNVTPLQEAL
+12 EIGGDTTKLTDSL
-25 KSVDKS
+25 KSIDKELANTQKD
-31 LKDTQTSLKDVNKL
+31 LKDTNKL

-60 EQLGKAVQLSEKRV
+60 EQLGKAVKLSKERV

-128 ALKNVSDKA
+128 ALQNVSDKA

-177 NLGISVEE
+177 NLGVSVEE
-185 LQKMQYASDLVDV
+185 LQKMQYASDLIDV

-209 LTKQMGSNAAVFET
+209 LTKQMGSNSKVFEE

-233 SMRDATEVWY
+233 SLRDATDVWY
-243 ESLEALSQVENETL
+243 ESLEALSQVENGTE
-257 RDQLAMQL
+257 RDRLAMEL

-285 AYGQEAEDLGL
+285 AYGQEAEDMGL

-317 ATAGASFMEMGATL
+317 ATAGASFLEMGATL

-341 IVEIAS
+341 IVEIAT
-347 QLFSWFASLDGSTQ
+347 QLFQWFASLDGSTQ

-410 AAVAVGV
+410 AAVAAGV
-417 ALYKNWETI
+417 ALYKNWDTI
-426 KKKAQELAKSVKE
+426 KKKASELWKNIQST
-439 KFEDIKKSIS
+439 FENIRKSIS
-449 DKISDAKEKVHDAI
+449 EKIEAAKEAVRKAI
-463 EKIKGFFKF
+463 EKIKSLF
-472 DFKWP
+472 DFKFSWP
-477 KLKMPHLKVS
+477 KLKMPHFSVS
-487 GSANPLDWITQG
+487 GSANPLDWFSQG
-499 VPKFSV
+499 VPKISV
-505 DWYAKAMRNGMILNS
+505 SWYAKAMRDGMILNS

-543 GTNSLMSMIRAAS
+543 GTNSLMNMIRQAS
-556 GESVTINVY
+556 GENVTINVY
-565 ASDGMDERQLANEVQ
+565 PSPGMDERQLANEVQ
-580 RVFVNQMNSRR
+580 RVFVNQMNSRK

>member
-1 MAGSRIKGITV
+1 MASGRIRGLTIEIGGDTTKLTDSLKGI
-12 EIDGNVTPLQEAL
+12 
-25 KSVDKS
+25 DKELS
-31 LKDTQTSLKDVNKL
+31 STQRELRDINKL

-60 EQLGKAVQLSEKRV
+60 EQLGKAVKLSKERIK
-74 QQLEEAQKQMGERTE
+74 QLEEAQKQMGERTE

-105 KNQTKQYQEEL
+105 KNKTKQYEDEL

-122 ANGLTQ
+122 ANGLSQ
-128 ALKNVSDKA
+128 ALQNVSDKA
-137 GVVSEK
+137 GTVSEK

-153 LGIAMLGNA
+153 LGIAMIGNA

-198 SMDQMAGSMEK
+198 SVDQMAGSMSK
-209 LTKQMGSNAAVFET
+209 LTKQMGSNAEIFET

-257 RDQLAMQL
+257 RDQLAMEL
-265 FGKSAMDLSGIID
+265 FGKSAMELSGIID

-296 ILSQDDV
+296 ILSQEDV

-317 ATAGASFMEMGATL
+317 ATAGASFLEMGATL

-347 QLFSWFASLDGSTQ
+347 ELFSWFANLDGSTQ

-396 PMIGTIGAIVVGVG
+396 PMIGTIGGIVVGVG
-410 AAVAVGV
+410 ALVAVGV
-417 ALYKNWETI
+417 ALYKNWDTI
-426 KKKAQELAKSVKE
+426 KQKAGELWKTLTD
-439 KFEDIKKSIS
+439 KFEAIRSSIS
-449 DKISDAKEKVHDAI
+449 EKIEAAKEKVHDAI
-463 EKIKGFFKF
+463 EAIKGFFTF

-543 GTNSLMSMIRAAS
+543 GTNSLMNMIRQAS

-565 ASDGMDERQLANEVQ
+565 PSAGMDERQLAREVE
-580 RVFVNQMNSRR
+580 RVFVNQMQSRK

>member
-1 MAGSRIKGITV
+1 MASGRIRGLTI
-12 EIDGNVTPLQEAL
+12 EIGGDTTKLTDSL
-25 KSVDKS
+25 KSIDKELANTQKD
-31 LKDTQTSLKDVNKL
+31 LKDIDKL
-45 LKLDPKNTELLKQKQ
+45 LKLDPKNTDLLKQKQ
-60 EQLGKAVQLSEKRV
+60 EQLGKAVKLSKERV

-89 ENAKQYDA
+89 DNAKQYDA

-105 KNQTKQYQEEL
+105 KNKTKQYQEEL

-128 ALKNVSDKA
+128 ALQNVSDKA

-177 NLGISVEE
+177 NLGVSVEE
-185 LQKMQYASDLVDV
+185 LQKMQYASDLIDV
-198 SMDQMAGSMEK
+198 SMDQMTGSMEK
-209 LTKQMGSNAAVFET
+209 LTKQMGSNSKVFEE

-233 SMRDATEVWY
+233 SLRDATDVWY
-243 ESLEALSQVENETL
+243 ESLEALSQVENGTE
-257 RDQLAMQL
+257 RDRLAMEL

-285 AYGQEAEDLGL
+285 AYGQEAEDMGL

-317 ATAGASFMEMGATL
+317 ATAGASFLEMGATL

-347 QLFSWFASLDGSTQ
+347 QLFTWFASLDGSTQ

-396 PMIGTIGAIVVGVG
+396 PMIGTIGGIVVGIG
-410 AAVAVGV
+410 AAVAAGV
-417 ALYKNWETI
+417 ALYKNWDTI
-426 KKKAQELAKSVKE
+426 KKKASELWKNIQTT
-439 KFEDIKKSIS
+439 FENIRKSIS
-449 DKISDAKEKVHDAI
+449 EKIEAAKEAVKKAIDA
-463 EKIKGFFKF
+463 IKGFFNFNWKL
-472 DFKWP
+472 P
-477 KLKMPHLKVS
+477 KLKMPHFSVS
-487 GSANPLDWITQG
+487 GSANPLDWFSQG
-499 VPKFSV
+499 VPKISV
-505 DWYAKAMRNGMILNS
+505 SWYAKAMRDGMILNS

-543 GTNSLMSMIRAAS
+543 GTNSLMNMIRQAS
-556 GESVTINVY
+556 GENVTINVY
-565 ASDGMDERQLANEVQ
+565 PSPGMDERQLANEVQ
-580 RVFVNQMNSRR
+580 RVFVNQMNSRK

>member
-1 MAGSRIKGITV
+1 MASGRIRGLTIEIGGDTTKLTDSLKGI
-12 EIDGNVTPLQEAL
+12 
-25 KSVDKS
+25 DKELS
-31 LKDTQTSLKDVNKL
+31 NTQKELKDIDKL
-45 LKLDPKNTELLKQKQ
+45 LKLDPKNTDLLKQKQ
-60 EQLGKAVQLSEKRV
+60 EQLGKAVKLSKERV

-89 ENAKQYDA
+89 DNAKQYDA

-105 KNQTKQYQEEL
+105 KNKTKQYQDEL

-128 ALKNVSDKA
+128 ALQSVSDKA

-177 NLGISVEE
+177 NLGVSVEE
-185 LQKMQYASDLVDV
+185 LQKMQYASDLIDV
-198 SMDQMAGSMEK
+198 SMDQMTGSMEK
-209 LTKQMGSNAAVFET
+209 LTKQMGSNSKVFEE

-233 SMRDATEVWY
+233 SLRDATDVWY
-243 ESLEALSQVENETL
+243 ESLEALSQVENGTE
-257 RDQLAMQL
+257 RDRLAMEL

-285 AYGQEAEDLGL
+285 AYGDEAENMGL

-303 DAANKFNDAIDKLK
+303 DAANKFNDAIDKMK
-317 ATAGASFMEMGATL
+317 ATAGASFLEMGATL

-341 IVEIAS
+341 IVEIAT
-347 QLFSWFASLDGSTQ
+347 QIFQWFANLDGSTQ

-396 PMIGTIGAIVVGVG
+396 PMIGTIGGIVVAVG
-410 AAVAVGV
+410 AVVAAGV
-417 ALYKNWETI
+417 ALYKNWDTI
-426 KKKAQELAKSVKE
+426 KKKAGELWTAISG
-439 KFEDIKKSIS
+439 KFEAIRKSIS
-449 DKISDAKEKVHDAI
+449 EKIEAAKEAVRKAI
-463 EKIKGFFKF
+463 EKIKSLF
-472 DFKWP
+472 DFKFSWP
-477 KLKMPHLKVS
+477 KLKMPHFSVS
-487 GSANPLDWITQG
+487 GSANPLDWFSQG
-499 VPKFSV
+499 VPKISV
-505 DWYAKAMRNGMILNS
+505 SWYAKAMRDGMILNS

-543 GTNSLMSMIRAAS
+543 GTNSLMNMIRQAS
-556 GESVTINVY
+556 GENVTINVY
-565 ASDGMDERQLANEVQ
+565 PSPGMDERQLANEVQ

>member
-1 MAGSRIKGITV
+1 MASGRIRGLTI
-12 EIDGNVTPLQEAL
+12 EIGGDTTKLTDSL
-25 KSVDKS
+25 KSIDKELS
-31 LKDTQTSLKDVNKL
+31 NTQKDLKDIDKL
-45 LKLDPKNTELLKQKQ
+45 LKLDPKNTDLLKQKQ
-60 EQLGKAVQLSEKRV
+60 EQLGKAVKLSKERV

-89 ENAKQYDA
+89 DNAKQYDA

-105 KNQTKQYQEEL
+105 KNKTKQYQDEL

-128 ALKNVSDKA
+128 SLQNVSDKA

-177 NLGISVEE
+177 NLGVSVEE
-185 LQKMQYASDLVDV
+185 LQKMQYASDLIDV
-198 SMDQMAGSMEK
+198 SMDQMTGSMEK
-209 LTKQMGSNAAVFET
+209 LTKQMGSNSKVFEE

-233 SMRDATEVWY
+233 SLRDATDVWY
-243 ESLEALSQVENETL
+243 ESLEALSQVENGTE
-257 RDQLAMQL
+257 RDRLAMEL

-285 AYGQEAEDLGL
+285 AYGDEAENMGL

-317 ATAGASFMEMGATL
+317 ATAGASFLEMGATL

-347 QLFSWFASLDGSTQ
+347 QLFTWFASLDGSTQ

-410 AAVAVGV
+410 AAVAAGV
-417 ALYKNWETI
+417 ALYKNWDTI
-426 KKKAQELAKSVKE
+426 KKKAGELWTTISG
-439 KFEDIKKSIS
+439 KFEAIRKSIS
-449 DKISDAKEKVHDAI
+449 EKIEAAKEAVRKAI
-463 EKIKGFFKF
+463 EKIKSLF
-472 DFKWP
+472 DFKFSWP
-477 KLKMPHLKVS
+477 KLKMPHFSVS
-487 GSANPLDWITQG
+487 GSANPLDWFSQG
-499 VPKFSV
+499 VPKISV
-505 DWYAKAMRNGMILNS
+505 SWYAKAMRDGMILNS

-543 GTNSLMSMIRAAS
+543 GTNSLMNMIRQAS
-556 GESVTINVY
+556 GENVTINVY
-565 ASDGMDERQLANEVQ
+565 PSPGMDERQLANEVQ

>member
-1 MAGSRIKGITV
+1 MAGSRLKGITI
-12 EIDGNVTPLQEAL
+12 EIDGNVTPLQKAL
-25 KSVDKS
+25 KEVDSS
-31 LKDTQTSLKDVNKL
+31 LKDTQSSLKDVNKL
-45 LKLDPKNTELLKQKQ
+45 LKLDPKNAELLRQKH
-60 EQLGKAVQLSEKRV
+60 ELLGKAIGETEEKLKKEKEALEQLK
-74 QQLEEAQKQMGERTE
+74 KGDDTE
-89 ENAKQYDA
+89 ENRKAQDALQREIIQTESDLKKLKKQYDNTTPSLKEFSA
-97 LERELIDA
+97 QSKKVAE
-105 KNQTKQYQEEL
+105 NTKM
-116 KKTAGE
+116 
-122 ANGLTQ
+122 
-128 ALKNVSDKA
+128 VSA
-137 GVVSEK
+137 A
-143 TKGLS
+143 
-148 TLAGG
+148 AGG
-153 LGIAMLGNA
+153 LGLAMIGNA
-162 YASAQAADELNTLSR
+162 YKSAQAADELNTLSR

-198 SMDQMAGSMEK
+198 SVDQMAGSMSK
-209 LTKQMGSNAAVFET
+209 LTKQMGSNAEIFET

-257 RDQLAMQL
+257 RDQLAMEL
-265 FGKSAMDLSGIID
+265 FGKSAMELSGIID

-296 ILSQDDV
+296 ILSQEDV

-341 IVEIAS
+341 IVEIAT
-347 QLFSWFASLDGSTQ
+347 QVFQWFANLDGETQ

-368 GLVAAISP
+368 GLIAAISP
-376 IAGIISTITGMAAAL
+376 IAGIISTITGLAASL

-396 PMIGTIGAIVVGVG
+396 PMIGTIGGIVVGVG
-410 AAVAVGV
+410 ALVAVGV
-417 ALYKNWETI
+417 ALYKNWDTI
-426 KKKAQELAKSVKE
+426 KQKAGELWKTLTD
-439 KFEDIKKSIS
+439 KFEAIRSSIS
-449 DKISDAKEKVHDAI
+449 EKIEAAKEKVHDAI
-463 EKIKGFFKF
+463 EAIKGFFTF

-477 KLKMPHLKVS
+477 KLKMPHLKVT

-505 DWYAKAMRNGMILNS
+505 DWYAKAMNKGMILNS

-543 GTNSLMSMIRAAS
+543 GTNSLMNMIRQAS
-556 GESVTINVY
+556 GEEVTINVY
-565 ASDGMDERQLANEVQ
+565 PSPGMDERQLAKEVE
-580 RVFVNQMNSRR
+580 RVFVNQMQSRK

>member
-25 KSVDKS
+25 KDVDKS
-31 LKDTQTSLKDVNKL
+31 LKDTQSSLKDVNRL
-45 LKLDPKNTELLKQKQ
+45 LKLDPKNTELLRQKQ
-60 EQLGKAVQLSEKRV
+60 GLLKKAINDTEDKLKKEKEALEQLKSAGNTEANQKAQDALQREII
-74 QQLEEAQKQMGERTE
+74 QTE
-89 ENAKQYDA
+89 NELKNLKKQYDNTTPSLKEFSA
-97 LERELIDA
+97 QSKKVAE
-105 KNQTKQYQEEL
+105 NTKM
-116 KKTAGE
+116 
-122 ANGLTQ
+122 
-128 ALKNVSDKA
+128 VSA
-137 GVVSEK
+137 A
-143 TKGLS
+143 
-148 TLAGG
+148 AGG
-153 LGIAMLGNA
+153 LGLAMIGNA
-162 YASAQAADELNTLSR
+162 YKSAQAADELNTLSR

-198 SMDQMAGSMEK
+198 SVDQMAGSMSK
-209 LTKQMGSNAAVFET
+209 LTKQMGSNTKIFEE

-243 ESLEALSQVENETL
+243 ESLEALSKVENETL

-265 FGKSAMDLSGIID
+265 FGKSAMELSGIID

-341 IVEIAS
+341 IVEIAT
-347 QLFSWFASLDGSTQ
+347 QVFQWFANLDGETQ

-368 GLVAAISP
+368 GLIAAISP
-376 IAGIISTITGMAAAL
+376 IAGIISTITGLAASL

-396 PMIGTIGAIVVGVG
+396 PMIGTIGGIVVGVG
-410 AAVAVGV
+410 ALVAVGV
-417 ALYKNWETI
+417 ALYKNWDTI
-426 KKKAQELAKSVKE
+426 KQKAGELWKTLKD
-439 KFEDIKKSIS
+439 KFEAIRSSIS
-449 DKISDAKEKVHDAI
+449 EKIEAAKEKVHNAI
-463 EKIKGFFKF
+463 EAIKGFFSF

-505 DWYAKAMRNGMILNS
+505 DWYAKAMRNGVILNN

-543 GTNSLMSMIRAAS
+543 GTNSLMEMIRAAS
-556 GESVTINVY
+556 GGGGTNINV
-565 ASDGMDERQLANEVQ
+565 V
-580 RVFVNQMNSRR
+580 VNGADNPEDWGRRLVKQMKLEMRT
-591 AVFE
+591 V